1 MKVFLTC
8 TENTRD
14 TLERTTI
21 MRILSARRD
30 IAVRDV
36 FANLMFGDGDDV
48 KCFMS
53 QVFEANEVY
62 LLPEV
67 PTDRLKGKGYSY
79 EVLKPG
85 SILGGMS
92 TLAQVIAI
100 TGHQPTRYDNLVSAF
115 ASGYIKGLR
124 AAGATEEEIKEI
136 ALRDRLIRG
145 STLKTE
151 RVAKERYEAG
161 TVEGWCYVFKHGATN
176 MSIIDHVVMQF
187 GDPACTIIFTEDQEF
202 VCDLEIFTSNSEAF
216 RSVHM
221 MLCANGYD
229 VNTQKN
235 SRTGLRTISAAFVQG
250 RTRAL
255 KLEQLVEYANNP
267 IRHDIYGVEPTT
279 V

>member
-8 TENTRD
+8 TENARD

-21 MRILSARRD
+21 MRILNTRRN
-30 IAVRDV
+30 IMVKDV
-36 FANLMFGDGDDV
+36 FSIFSSDEDV
-48 KCFMS
+48 KYFMT
-53 QVFEANEVY
+53 QVFEPHEVY

-79 EVLKPG
+79 EVIKPG
-85 SILGGMS
+85 SILDDMS

-115 ASGYIKGLR
+115 ASGYIEGLR

-161 TVEGWCYVFKHGATN
+161 TVEGRCYIFKHGATN
-176 MSIIDHVVMQF
+176 MSIIDHIAIQF
-187 GDPACTIIFTEDQEF
+187 GDLARTIIFTEDQEF
-202 VCDLEIFTSNSEAF
+202 VCDLEIFTSDSEAF
-216 RSVHM
+216 RSVNM

-229 VNTQKN
+229 VDTQKN

-250 RTRAL
+250 QTRAL
-255 KLEQLVEYANNP
+255 RLEQLVKYANDP
-267 IRHDIYGVEPTT
+267 ITYNIYDVEPTT